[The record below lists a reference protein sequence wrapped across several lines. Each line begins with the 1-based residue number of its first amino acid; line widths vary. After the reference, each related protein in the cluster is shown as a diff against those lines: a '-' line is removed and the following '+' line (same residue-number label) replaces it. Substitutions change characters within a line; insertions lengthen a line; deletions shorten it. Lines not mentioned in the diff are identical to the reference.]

1 MRATKSAGNGCQ
13 VEQVNES
20 GGIIVNRE
28 LPVDIPVM
36 TKAPAR
42 MGQKDSGETSK
53 RPLRCLLCIK

>member
-28 LPVDIPVM
+28 LPVDVPVM
-36 TKAPAR
+36 TKTPR
-42 MGQKDSGETSK
+42 LKE
-53 RPLRCLLCIK
+53 RPEWER